1 MRFRLK
7 IGAALLALL
16 AVGISGGAAA
26 FQQDKP
32 ALPRVVFIKEFPGSS
47 PAYYSITVI
56 QNGEAVYATAPDD
69 PQPVRFRLSAP
80 LTGRV
85 FQIAARLN
93 HFRTPLETRK
103 KTRVASMGKKT
114 LRYEAGAQRFE
125 TSYNF
130 TGNPDAAALTRLFEK
145 ISLTE
150 EYLLGLERVV
160 RFDRLG
166 VMRQLLWIEIGMNRR
181 DLVAPVQFVP
191 LLEQIVQDSR
201 FLNIAQERAAHLLK
215 RIRNGK
221 YSAKLKLGKAR

>member
-7 IGAALLALL
+7 IGAALLTLL
-16 AVGISGGAAA
+16 AVGVSGGAAA
-26 FQQDKP
+26 FQQNKP

-47 PAYYSITVI
+47 PAYYSITVS

-69 PQPVRFRLSAP
+69 PQPLRFHLSAP

-93 HFRTPLETRK
+93 HFRTSLETRK
-103 KTRVASMGKKT
+103 RRRVASMGKKT

-130 TGNPDAAALTRLFEK
+130 TENQDAAALTRLFEK

-166 VMRQLLWIEIGMNRR
+166 VMRQLLWIEIAMNKR

-191 LLEQIVQDSR
+191 LLEEIVQDSR
-201 FLNIAQERAAHLLK
+201 FLKIAQERAVDLLE

-221 YSAKLKLGKAR
+221 YSARLKLGKAR